1 MFNLQKN
8 PLLNP
13 KIIFL
18 GLTILGAI
26 ITGYSN
32 LNYIELLSTGDHG
45 RDLYASA
52 AVIRGEMPY
61 KDFWW
66 VYGPVMPYYY
76 GLCNLLFGTKISAV
90 FLGKLFIEITL
101 GVFFYLGMARFMP
114 AYLACIG
121 AIWFLQSRLEFFFTI
136 NHIGGIACA
145 LGVAYCL
152 FSYLRQAQVRYLWLG
167 LMASFVFMLI
177 KINFGLASLAGL
189 LLSVAIIDKVQAVPL
204 TQDKKKFY
212 ALGLIAL
219 PLLVGLIYWALL
231 KDLPFYVIRQCM
243 PYFGD
248 DQPHHVSP
256 LVAIPYYLQQH
267 WLTLMHNLMNVNKAL
282 SQASASPVHGLIAG
296 ISCLFLLQNMI
307 MHGATLAVGILLAT
321 KKIPKDDRRILFTA
335 LSIMGIFFALYFHE
349 FLVSGVWYRSYWS
362 WPFLMMFHLLIIA
375 TAIKYAPRFIRI
387 IVAAILT
394 ILILFGFVSHHQSIE
409 GQKRPQQFISVP
421 QGQIY
426 VGNEAQWA
434 ETVNTVTQYLNAN
447 LKPGELFFALPYD
460 CLYYYLTNKPTPTR
474 DLIFFQHIKITPQ
487 QELAIIN
494 DLETKKIG
502 YVLMS
507 NRIASSEIGMGIF
520 GQTHC
525 PLISKYIQD
534 NFTPIIRQGGNWQ
547 AEPGWGHNHGVIIF
561 KRK

>member
-1 MFNLQKN
+1 MTNLKFSW
-8 PLLNP
+8 LLSP

-18 GLTILGAI
+18 LVTIIGAI
-26 ITGYSN
+26 LTGYSN
-32 LNYIELLSTGDHG
+32 INYIELLSTGDHG
-45 RDLYASA
+45 RDLYASS
-52 AVIRGEMPY
+52 AVVRGEMPY
-61 KDFWW
+61 TDFWW

-76 GLCNLLFGTKISAV
+76 GLCNLIFGTKISSV

-101 GVFFYLGMARFMP
+101 GILFYLGMARFMS
-114 AYLACIG
+114 AYLACLG

-152 FSYLRQAQVRYLWLG
+152 FSYLQQPQVRYLWLG
-167 LMASFVFMLI
+167 LLASFIFMLI

-189 LLSVAIIDKVQAVPL
+189 LLSVAIIDKVQATPL
-204 TQDKKKFY
+204 TQNKKKFY
-212 ALGLIAL
+212 ILGLFAL
-219 PLLVGLIYWALL
+219 PFLVGLIYWALL
-231 KDLPFYVIRQCM
+231 KDLPFYAIRQCM

-267 WLTLMHNLMNVNKAL
+267 WLTLMHNWMNVSKAVGN
-282 SQASASPVHGLIAG
+282 AFASPINGLIAG
-296 ISCLFLLQNMI
+296 ISCLFLLQNII
-307 MHGATLAVGILLAT
+307 MHGATIAVAILLAT
-321 KKIPKDDRRILFTA
+321 GRIIKEDRRTLLLA
-335 LSIMGIFFALYFHE
+335 LSMIGLFFTLYFHE

-362 WPFLMMFHLLIIA
+362 WPFLMMFHILTIA
-375 TAIKYAPRFIRI
+375 TALKYAPRLIRV
-387 IVAAILT
+387 IVTTIMT
-394 ILILFGFVSHHQSIE
+394 ILILFGFVSHSQSIDA
-409 GQKRPQQFISVP
+409 QKRPQQFIAVP
-421 QGQIY
+421 QGQVY
-426 VGNEAQWA
+426 VGNEPQWA

-460 CLYYYLTNKPTPTR
+460 CLYYYLTNRPTPTR
-474 DLIFFQHIKITPQ
+474 DLIFFQHIKITPE
-487 QELAIIN
+487 QELSIIK
-494 DLETKKIG
+494 DLENKKIG

-525 PLISKYIQD
+525 PLISQYIQA
-534 NFTPIIRQGGNWQ
+534 NFIPISRQGGNWQ